1 MTKGNRES
9 SRLSPEHLQRL
20 FKIHLQAAFFRAGAS
35 LFLWFFILIPSIYG
49 AIDTSALEGASL
61 SVAFLVLMNIPTL
74 WALKYITRRR
84 AYEFF
89 SLLIN
94 LLEVIGYT
102 SCLYFVGGLRATY
115 FTPIYVVLV
124 FYIGGTL
131 APRRFPFIMATLCA
145 VFFSGVV
152 LLEHIGYLP
161 HQNLTLNYDFS
172 WAHVIFILLFFV
184 VLLYVVAFIAAYTS
198 DKLKKARKRLQEQN
212 AELGQSQLE
221 LHEAA
226 ETLKKK
232 NIQLKESERLKSEFL
247 ANMSHEIRTPM
258 NAVIGFADMLL
269 DTDLDEEQIDYIDTI
284 KRSGDSLLALINDIL
299 DLSKIEAGELDFE
312 DIDFDPELLA
322 HDVCEVIRP
331 KVSSKSIEILCRIGD
346 ELPSQVRADPLRFR
360 QVLTN
365 LMGNAAKFTDSGEI
379 ELSLDIE
386 EERDDRIKLHATI
399 RDTGIGIPEE
409 KIDGIFDAFQ
419 QADGSTTRKFG
430 GTGLGLTICRQISK
444 ILGGEVWAE
453 SQVGKGSA
461 FHFTAWLGKT
471 DARQMMRIT
480 RASLAGKRML
490 IVDDNQTNL
499 EILTH
504 ILESAG
510 MRVVALRNSEEVMPA
525 VQDAFDAGDPFVVCI
540 FDIQMPGI
548 DGYELAR
555 NIRKWEVPVH
565 TSAHRSQD
573 IPLIALSSARERDA
587 KKCWEAG
594 YDCFLSKPLR
604 REKLFHMLERIIGE
618 REEGPEADKVREDRI
633 MTQYT
638 LREDMKHSVRVLLAE
653 DNPVNQKL
661 AKLMLGKAGY
671 QVKVANNGRDAFEK
685 YTTSPGDFDLIFMDV
700 QMPEMD
706 GIEAT
711 QAIRNWESGMH
722 SEQDSDM
729 DSTHDVEF
737 KVHIPIIA
745 MTARAMKG
753 DMEMCIKAGMDDYIP
768 KPIKRELVFEILGK
782 WVLNR

>member
-386 EERDDRIKLHATI
+386 EERDDRTKLHATI

-409 KIDGIFDAFQ
+409 KVDGIFDAFQ

-480 RASLAGKRML
+480 RASLAGKRIL
-490 IVDDNQTNL
+490 VVDDNQTNL

-510 MRVVALRNSEEVMPA
+510 IRVVAENNAEGVMPA
-525 VQDAFDAGDPFVVCI
+525 LKDAA
-540 FDIQMPGI
+540 
-548 DGYELAR
+548 
-555 NIRKWEVPVH
+555 
-565 TSAHRSQD
+565 
-573 IPLIALSSARERDA
+573 
-587 KKCWEAG
+587 EAG
-594 YDCFLSKPLR
+594 NPFDVCLSDINMPSMSGYDLISQIRDPGHKMSNLAVIAISSVTARHARKCEEAGFDGFLSKPIHR
-604 REKLFHMLERIIGE
+604 QKLYQMLERILGE
-618 REEGPEADKVREDRI
+618 RAEGAKRDRSTRPKI

-638 LREDMKHSVRVLLAE
+638 VREDMKHSVNILLAE

-661 AKLMLGKAGY
+661 AKLMLTRAGY
-671 QVKVANNGRDAFEK
+671 KVGVANDGKDAIEQ
-685 YTTSPGDFDLIFMDV
+685 YTTAPERFDVILMDIE
-700 QMPEMD
+700 MPEMD
-706 GIEAT
+706 GFEAT
-711 QAIRNWESGMH
+711 RVIRQKGFA
-722 SEQDSDM
+722 
-729 DSTHDVEF
+729 TV
-737 KVHIPIIA
+737 PIIA
-745 MTARAMKG
+745 MTAHAMKG
-753 DMEMCIKAGMDDYIP
+753 DREKCLEAGMNDYIT
-768 KPIKRELVFEILGK
+768 KPIKRELVFEILEK
-782 WVLNR
+782 YLFRKKPI